1 MNIYYIDLLTTDI
14 PYNKPKVSLKLHE
27 LEYKLDVEKKVLTGI
42 KTMSA
47 ALERDPSNTHRQ
59 QRGEV
64 QGQLYESIEKRNL
77 LDKALK
83 KYKGLYIGEGD
94 EDDYGKVPLFFLSF
108 FPLSMDYFKFVFSF
122 KTILNIS
129 LAI

>member
-1 MNIYYIDLLTTDI
+1 MFIWLVIDLLTTDI

-27 LEYKLDVEKKVLTGI
+27 LEYKLDVEKKVLAGI
-42 KTMSA
+42 KTMAA
-47 ALERDPSNTHRQ
+47 ALERNPSVNDRR

-64 QGQLYESIEKRNL
+64 QGQLYESIEKRNW

-94 EDDYGKVPLFFLSF
+94 EDDYGMKRPFFF
-108 FPLSMDYFKFVFSF
+108 IHKQ
-122 KTILNIS
+122 N
-129 LAI
+129 